1 MIACKKMRKYC
12 LFPIVLILTFIP
24 CVLPAQGI
32 SPETNSLSSQLDT
45 LIKYQLPAG
54 SNVSVSAYDLTAN
67 KVLYDYQAD
76 KLSRPA
82 STMKLLTTITALAR
96 PEADEPFRTEV
107 WYKGVIERDTLKGDI
122 YVVGGFD
129 PEFDDEALDSLV
141 GSVARLPFSVVQGR
155 IYGDVS
161 MKDSL
166 YWGSGWLWDDTPH
179 SFQPYLSPLMLDKG
193 VVTVTAFPGAQGD
206 TARLE
211 CTPASSYYTLANTTK
226 TRTPSAGRFRVS
238 RNWLEN
244 GNELAVSGNVDGRRT
259 GTVNI
264 YSSQDFFMHTFLERL
279 RAKGIHCLSDY
290 SFREFQ
296 KDSVSVRMASYSTSV
311 QAVVNRIMKES
322 DNLNAEALLCRLGAQ
337 FTGGRHVSAA
347 DGLSAVRQLI
357 GKLGYLPDRYNLAD
371 GCGLS
376 NYNYISS
383 ELLVAFLKFAYSR
396 TDVFQKLYKAL
407 PIGGVDGTLKN
418 RMRKGT
424 PSYKNVHAKT
434 GSFTAINCLAGYLKA
449 NNGHHIAFAIMN
461 QNVLSAGR
469 RVNSRMQSVT
479 CLSDEW
485 PVGVNF
491 IFQARN
497 YAGCTDFFSLI
508 HAALFIRAIRV
519 IPCLK
524 GLFNGR
530 NCLYLYC
537 AQSTFFISPLFAS
550 SACIARAARME

>member
-12 LFPIVLILTFIP
+12 LFPIVLILTLIP

-206 TARLE
+206 AARLE
-211 CTPASSYYTLANTTK
+211 CTPASSYYTLAK

-424 PSYKNVHAKT
+424 LSYKNVHAKT

-461 QNVLSAGR
+461 QNVLSGR
-469 RVNSRMQSVT
+469 EARK
-479 CLSDEW
+479 
-485 PVGVNF
+485 
-491 IFQARN
+491 FQDAV
-497 YAGCTDFFSLI
+497 CDMLI
-508 HAALFIRAIRV
+508 R
-519 IPCLK
+519 
-524 GLFNGR
+524 
-530 NCLYLYC
+530 
-537 AQSTFFISPLFAS
+537 
-550 SACIARAARME
+550 

>member
-1 MIACKKMRKYC
+1 MIACKKMRKYT
-12 LFPIVLILTFIP
+12 LFPIVLVLTLIPSILS
-24 CVLPAQGI
+24 AQGV
-32 SPETNSLSSQLDT
+32 SPETNSLSSRLDT
-45 LIKYQLPAG
+45 LIKHRLPAG
-54 SNVSVSAYDLTAN
+54 SNVSISVYDLTAD
-67 KVLYDYQAD
+67 KALYSYQAD

-96 PEADEPFRTEV
+96 PEADEPFCTEV

-141 GSVARLPFSVVQGR
+141 GKVSRLPFSVVQGK

-166 YWGSGWLWDDTPH
+166 YWGSGWLWDDTPY

-193 VVTVTAFPGAQGD
+193 VVTITAFPGVQGD

-211 CTPASSYYTLANTTK
+211 CTPASSYYTLTNTTK
-226 TRTPSAGRFRVS
+226 TRAPSAGRFRVS
-238 RNWLEN
+238 RDWLEN
-244 GNELAVSGNVDGRRT
+244 GNDITVSGNVDGKRT

-279 RAKGIHCLSDY
+279 QAKGIRCLSDY
-290 SFREFQ
+290 SFNEFQ
-296 KDSVSVRMASYSTSV
+296 KDSISVRMASYNTSV
-311 QAVVNRIMKES
+311 QAVVNQIMKES
-322 DNLNAEALLCRLGAQ
+322 DNLNAEAMLCRLGAQ
-337 FTGGRHVSAA
+337 STGNRHISAE
-347 DGLSAVRQLI
+347 DGLSAIRRLI
-357 GKLGYLPDRYNLAD
+357 KKLGHAPDRYNLAD

-434 GSFTAINCLAGYLKA
+434 GSFTAINCLAGYLTA
-449 NNGHHIAFAIMN
+449 SNGHQIAFAIMN
-461 QNVLSAGR
+461 QNVLSGR
-469 RVNSRMQSVT
+469 EARK
-479 CLSDEW
+479 
-485 PVGVNF
+485 
-491 IFQARN
+491 FQDTV
-497 YAGCTDFFSLI
+497 CDILI
-508 HAALFIRAIRV
+508 R
-519 IPCLK
+519 
-524 GLFNGR
+524 
-530 NCLYLYC
+530 
-537 AQSTFFISPLFAS
+537 
-550 SACIARAARME
+550 